1 MRAMFSLLLAGSL
14 GGLSVLGQT
23 VTEFRA
29 PRLWERF
36 TTDSF
41 SFGPA
46 RSATD
51 GDGGL
56 LFWFQNLDWVNGQQ
70 VGAPIKLREADGSI
84 DPTFRPRAYSY
95 YVSAVAALPD
105 GSCFVASTRDG
116 GNAVERLLPN
126 GRPDSF
132 FEPHM
137 FSQGIRFLTAT
148 ADGGVLLTVFGNFEP
163 NPHPRAIQVP
173 QPTLVKLKRDGAVD
187 PAFKAP
193 EFVGGQL
200 FVPPVFDSGGRI
212 YVGGNFSVG
221 PDPQWKNLVRLKPD
235 GAIDPTFAG
244 ASTLPTSL
252 GGVIRGVGFQST
264 GKLVVVGD
272 IRMPASVPGGAHPTN
287 RFVALRFSADGV
299 YDPTFALV
307 LRDQLPTTDFPRM
320 LVIQPSDKLVVAAT
334 GLKRLK
340 ADGTVDA
347 TFKRYD
353 SPGANFWVHQFGDGR
368 LLLPGLEPQAGA
380 QIFKADGTPD
390 TTFSVRGFGSTIV
403 PEGSAV
409 LSNGRVAL
417 GGVFN
422 RVGESERST
431 LVVLDGDSGAYL
443 PDQVDI
449 AKENPTAHLGSA
461 YDPMVSIVASPG
473 GGFFASGTLHGQ
485 GEVALFDSIS
495 RFNADGTE
503 DSGFNPQGV
512 ELWGRRQLAL
522 ATNGGVWVAR
532 FHQQLN
538 VNHAWR
544 RSGGNQEPWRGLTQ
558 LDGTGKPAGSFVG
571 VPASLGDLL
580 GVVERDPGSGEITSA
595 TVGNLEILSE
605 LKNGG
610 LLIALE
616 TYRGKVLVK
625 KIRSD
630 GTEDSGFRG
639 PEFDG
644 FAPYTDFLEIQ
655 DPKDGS
661 RYQPR
666 NGFTFH
672 YSRNVA
678 GATEL
683 PDGSL
688 VIVGDFG
695 LHDGIALLNPDGSV
709 NPAFRPGERTFGQR
723 PFTRP
728 RLLSV
733 ASDRH
738 GRIFVAG
745 LLDSIGGAP
754 VRSIA
759 QLDRTGKV
767 VTSFVSP
774 LELLDYPQAT
784 AKLTVQDDFLYAV
797 GTFRLPTEEFPR
809 PVWKLAL
816 PPLLRLRV
824 AGFSGDNVV
833 LALACDGTCPD
844 LSGWTLESSLELGDW
859 APAGVTAVSANGRLE
874 FTVPATGLA
883 KFYRL
888 RQP

>member
-1 MRAMFSLLLAGSL
+1 MRSILTAAVAGSL
-14 GGLSVLGQT
+14 CWFSMLGQT

-95 YVSAVAALPD
+95 SVSAVAALPD

-148 ADGGVLLTVFGNFEP
+148 ADGGVLLTVFGNSEP

-272 IRMPASVPGGAHPTN
+272 IRMPASVPGGAPPTN

-307 LRDQLPTTDFPRM
+307 LREQLPTTDFPRM
-320 LVIQPSDKLVVAAT
+320 LVIQPNDKLVVAAT

-380 QIFKADGTPD
+380 LIFKADGTFD
-390 TTFSVRGFGSTIV
+390 TTFSVQGFGSTVV

-409 LSNGRVAL
+409 LSNGRVVLA
-417 GGVFN
+417 GDFN
-422 RVGESERST
+422 RADQIDRKAIVVLGAEDGKLLADNLNVGEAVPTGRF
-431 LVVLDGDSGAYL
+431 GSGFPAGI
-443 PDQVDI
+443 D
-449 AKENPTAHLGSA
+449 
-461 YDPMVSIVASPG
+461 VAPAPG
-473 GGFFASGTLHGQ
+473 GGFYASGTFEDLGGQ
-485 GEVALFDSIS
+485 PVWDYVV
-495 RFNADGTE
+495 RVNADGSE
-503 DSGFNPQGV
+503 DTSFDPSPNEMRGKRVLFP
-512 ELWGRRQLAL
+512 A
-522 ATNGGVWVAR
+522 ANGGVWLIRNDVQVA
-532 FHQQLN
+532 
-538 VNHAWR
+538 VNHSSRPAGNSDRWPGLTLLDGAGAIPAGFKGLSAATGDQLGSVTR
-544 RSGGNQEPWRGLTQ
+544 AAGSGAITSVERGTLTVLCGTRSGGLVTAVDD
-558 LDGTGKPAGSFVG
+558 LAGRIVIK
-571 VPASLGDLL
+571 
-580 GVVERDPGSGEITSA
+580 R
-595 TVGNLEILSE
+595 
-605 LKNGG
+605 LK
-610 LLIALE
+610 
-616 TYRGKVLVK
+616 
-625 KIRSD
+625 SD
-630 GTEDSGFRG
+630 GSEDLSFDG
-639 PEFDG
+639 PDGGG
-644 FAPYTDFLEIQ
+644 FAPGTEFPEIL
-655 DPKDGS
+655 DPKTGT
-661 RYQPR
+661 RYQPET
-666 NGFTFH
+666 GITVH
-672 YSRNVA
+672 DSGIVA
-678 GATEL
+678 DATEL
-683 PDGSL
+683 PDGSV
-688 VIVGDFG
+688 VIVGRIELNG
-695 LHDGIALLNPDGSV
+695 GIALLNPNGSV
-709 NPAFRPGERTFGQR
+709 NANFKPAAATYSQR

-728 RLLSV
+728 RYIAV
-733 ASDRH
+733 ESDRF

-745 LLDSIGGAP
+745 LLDSIGGTP
-754 VRSIA
+754 VKSIA

-833 LALACDGTCPD
+833 LALACDGACPD
-844 LSGWTLESSLELGDW
+844 LAGWKLEGSSELGEW
-859 APAGVTAVSANGRLE
+859 LPVGVNAVSANGRLE
-874 FTVPATGLA
+874 FTVPTSATA